1 VDSMFDIFKGLPD
14 GTFLWVTAVRGL
26 QEAHRY
32 INQLALMEP
41 GRYLIHSQQRGF
53 VVEHVGGSEN
63 HSAI

>member
-1 VDSMFDIFKGLPD
+1 MFDIFTGLPD
-14 GTFLWVTAVRGL
+14 GNFLWVAAVRGL
-26 QEAHRY
+26 QEAHGY
-32 INQLALMEP
+32 TNQLALMEP